1 MDSTPYRLGRQ
12 VGHRHPRSLGARE
25 RTVSA
30 LDLLLRRANVSGDF
44 AAAVRLYANAAF
56 ERSSDQDRKL
66 RDAVVRWFA
75 CDKVPELREHG
86 ILAAITNANA
96 KQILRSALALL
107 RTFGYGGMAIFI
119 DEAEAIQDYS
129 KAQRRAAYQNLRE
142 LLDNVDGR
150 ASGNS
155 LNHAVC
161 YVAATPVMF
170 VGARGFREYPALQDR
185 IEEIKI
191 PLPALSGL
199 VDYRAVVIDLS
210 ASPLSSADRQQ
221 LSRKIRDVHALA
233 QRCDPG
239 AVVTDAWL
247 NGLLANYESRKG
259 ELGGLRPLCRAI
271 TKALELAQ
279 QHPHEF
285 AAVDPRDLVARAFQE
300 ESI

>member
-129 KAQRRAAYQNLRE
+129 KAQRRAPIRTC
-142 LLDNVDGR
+142 
-150 ASGNS
+150 ASFS
-155 LNHAVC
+155 TTLMVVPAE
-161 YVAATPVMF
+161 TP
-170 VGARGFREYPALQDR
+170 
-185 IEEIKI
+185 
-191 PLPALSGL
+191 
-199 VDYRAVVIDLS
+199 
-210 ASPLSSADRQQ
+210 
-221 LSRKIRDVHALA
+221 
-233 QRCDPG
+233 
-239 AVVTDAWL
+239 
-247 NGLLANYESRKG
+247 
-259 ELGGLRPLCRAI
+259 
-271 TKALELAQ
+271 
-279 QHPHEF
+279 
-285 AAVDPRDLVARAFQE
+285 
-300 ESI
+300 